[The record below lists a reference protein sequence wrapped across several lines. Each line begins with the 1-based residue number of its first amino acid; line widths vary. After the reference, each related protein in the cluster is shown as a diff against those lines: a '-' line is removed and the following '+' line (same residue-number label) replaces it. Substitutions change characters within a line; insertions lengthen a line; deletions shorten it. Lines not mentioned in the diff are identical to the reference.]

1 MQCRC
6 GFKQAVQLFFFFLD
20 GSRQMLTGLVS
31 MLKVTLYCHPVAHHK
46 NSSFCPLRAFIAKS
60 KTDIS

>member
-1 MQCRC
+1 MKCGC
-6 GFKQAVQLFFFFLD
+6 GFKQAVFWGFLD
-20 GSRQMLTGLVS
+20 GSLQMLTGLVS

-46 NSSFCPLRAFIAKS
+46 NSSFYPLRPFAAKS

>member
-1 MQCRC
+1 
-6 GFKQAVQLFFFFLD
+6 
-20 GSRQMLTGLVS
+20 MLTGLVS